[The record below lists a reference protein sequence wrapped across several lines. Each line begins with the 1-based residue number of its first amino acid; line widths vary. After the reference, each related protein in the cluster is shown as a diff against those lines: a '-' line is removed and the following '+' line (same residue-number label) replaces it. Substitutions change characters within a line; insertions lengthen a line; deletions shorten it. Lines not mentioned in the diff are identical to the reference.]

1 MRSAVTDYLLN
12 LKMYDLITIAVDY
25 LGWNRDDVTEE
36 VALQWVD
43 FLSDTE
49 VSSIHNEM
57 EGA

>member
-49 VSSIHNEM
+49 VSSIHKEM

>member
-25 LGWNRDDVTEE
+25 LGWTEE